1 MPGTAAGNGLGASP
15 CAGSQKTCPI
25 GQFMAE
31 PGQTRTFH
39 VTEPVPAPSMPQT
52 AHGARQETDHDP
64 PTDQS
69 PQAGPRS
76 LQGDDGTGGELR
88 HRQPRTRPEGTGE
101 TARLRSAE
109 HTSEIQSLMRFSYA
123 VFC

>member
-52 AHGARQETDHDP
+52 AHGARQATDHDP

-76 LQGDDGTGGELR
+76 LQGNRKLVLEGKRWSGSVNLGG
-88 HRQPRTRPEGTGE
+88 H
-101 TARLRSAE
+101 
-109 HTSEIQSLMRFSYA
+109 MNM
-123 VFC
+123 